1 LNVLTKI
8 CVVILVLLVLL
19 ATPVFIH
26 QSVMIPNYKQY
37 YQEQRLRNQALQMD
51 ARHKTLAL
59 QRAVADIEG
68 LTRRTNVNKETLERD
83 LQDSIARNTT
93 LRGEVG
99 ALEAN
104 LTKFTSELT
113 SLRKSHE
120 ENVKRRELL
129 TTHLAQGRAQIDKL
143 NAMNRSL
150 EELLKA
156 VQADVER
163 LTKIT
168 RVRHEQIVEK
178 DEQIRELTELLEDA
192 KAGGPATAAGKPE
205 MPAPSITG
213 TVDSVRGD
221 LVGINIGAA
230 KGIKPGMKLI
240 VFRGTNFVAHLR
252 IQEVDV
258 NQAAG
263 VLADKQLDPMPG
275 DKVTTSLN

>member
-1 LNVLTKI
+1 MNVLTKI
-8 CVVILVLLVLL
+8 CVVILVILVLL

-26 QSVMIPNYKQY
+26 QSVMIPNYKQAY
-37 YQEQRLRNQALQMD
+37 EGQRLRNQALHMD
-51 ARHKTLAL
+51 AKHKTLAL
-59 QRAVADIEG
+59 QRAMADIEA
-68 LTRRTNVNKETLERD
+68 LTRRTNTSKETLERD
-83 LQDSIARNTT
+83 IQDRIAENTRLQGEIAG
-93 LRGEVG
+93 LQ
-99 ALEAN
+99 ADI
-104 LTKFTSELT
+104 TKFNSELT
-113 SLRKSHE
+113 ALRKSHE

-129 TTHLAQGRAQIDKL
+129 TTHLGEARAQIDKL
-143 NAMNRSL
+143 NGMNRSL
-150 EELLKA
+150 EEMLKA
-156 VQADVER
+156 TQADVER
-163 LTKIT
+163 LTKVS
-168 RVRHEQIVEK
+168 RVRLEQITEK
-178 DEQIRELTELLEDA
+178 DEQIRELTELLEAA
-192 KAGGPATAAGKPE
+192 KAGGPATAAGKPD